1 MKLLTALLILL
12 CLSPAPVFS
21 SLHEVREVHYQMG
34 TFLELTLWH
43 SEDDTTKQLIRE
55 AVGEVHR
62 LEEVFSNFDPESDVS
77 RFNRLAGKGTT
88 NLPPDLYAILKIA
101 LQLSAK
107 TGGYFD
113 ITVGPLVEL
122 WRASLSRGVLPSRD
136 AVART
141 RALVGQEKL
150 KVTGN
155 GAAEL
160 LVPKMKID
168 LGGIGKGYAVDRVAA
183 LLKAAGVLSG
193 LINFGGSSIYAIGAP
208 PGQPGWKIGIQ
219 GTNEKLR
226 GMIYLHDMALST
238 SGSMG
243 HSWVIG
249 GRRYGHLINPKSG
262 MPMIQARMAT
272 VITPSATVAE
282 ALTKPLVILGSK
294 ALPMAKE
301 LPQTEALVIPQR
313 GPLLFSHGFRSKSLW
328 QEVPAS

>member
-1 MKLLTALLILL
+1 MRILTGFLILFFL
-12 CLSPAPVFS
+12 LPAPAFS
-21 SLHEVREVHYQMG
+21 ALHEVREVHYQMG

-43 SEDDTTKQLIRE
+43 SEDDAAKQLIRE
-55 AVGEVHR
+55 AAAEVHR
-62 LEEVFSNFDPESDVS
+62 LEEVLSNFDPESDVS
-77 RFNRLAGKGTT
+77 RFNRLAGKGKT
-88 NLPPDLYAILKIA
+88 NLHPDLYEILKIA
-101 LQLSAK
+101 LQFSAK
-107 TGGYFD
+107 TAGYFD
-113 ITVGPLVEL
+113 VTVGPLVEL
-122 WRASLSRGVLPSRD
+122 WRESLSRGLVPSGEVL
-136 AVART
+136 AKT
-141 RALVGQEKL
+141 RRLVGHEKL
-150 KVTGN
+150 KLAGS

-160 LVPKMKID
+160 LAPEMKID
-168 LGGIGKGYAVDRVAA
+168 LGGIGKGYAVDRVAD
-183 LLKAAGVLSG
+183 LLKAAGVISG

-208 PGQPGWKIGIQ
+208 PGQHGWKIGIQ
-219 GTNEKLR
+219 GTDEKLR
-226 GMIYLHDMALST
+226 GMIYLRNMALST

-243 HSWVIG
+243 HSWMIG

-313 GPLLFSHGFRSKSLW
+313 GPLLFSHGFRSKSQW